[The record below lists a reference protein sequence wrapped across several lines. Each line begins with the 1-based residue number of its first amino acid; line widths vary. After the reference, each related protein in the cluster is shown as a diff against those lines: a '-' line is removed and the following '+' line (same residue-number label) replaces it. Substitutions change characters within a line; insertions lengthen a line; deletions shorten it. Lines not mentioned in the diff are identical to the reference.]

1 MSTTEYWSHFA
12 LWALLKAPL
21 IIGCDV
27 RSMSSDTLKIL
38 GNEEII
44 AIS

>member
-1 MSTTEYWSHFA
+1 M
-12 LWALLKAPL
+12 KAPL

-27 RSMSSDTLKIL
+27 STIDKDALEIL

-44 AIS
+44 AIN